1 MKKVYQCLSVFMIT
15 IITVGVFLIGCGGG
29 GGGVSYSGGNN
40 NNCRTD
46 GSSCSD
52 DQQCCSK
59 WCYFGG
65 LLTGYYCK
73 R

>member
-1 MKKVYQCLSVFMIT
+1 MRKVYQYLSVFLIT

-29 GGGVSYSGGNN
+29 GSSSGGGNN
-40 NNCRTD
+40 NNCKAD
-46 GSSCSD
+46 GAACSSD
-52 DQQCCSK
+52 DECCSK